1 MHTALIF
8 HAVLLNTS
16 AAAFMKYTVLGRI
29 NSKYHVSARYSV
41 LPSNVSF
48 DKSIHILSLCIQR
61 QSQISEH
68 VGFMLNAHI

>member
-1 MHTALIF
+1 
-8 HAVLLNTS
+8 
-16 AAAFMKYTVLGRI
+16 MKYTVLGGI
-29 NSKYHVSARYSV
+29 NSKYHVSARYPV

-48 DKSIHILSLCIQR
+48 DKSIHVLSLCIQR